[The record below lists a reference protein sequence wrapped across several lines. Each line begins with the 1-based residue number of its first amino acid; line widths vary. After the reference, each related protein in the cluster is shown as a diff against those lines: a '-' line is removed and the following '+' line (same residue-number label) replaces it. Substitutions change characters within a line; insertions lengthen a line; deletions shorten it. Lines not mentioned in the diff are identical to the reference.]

1 VRWPIAEGASASRA
15 HLERDF
21 VLCLPAAG
29 DGRGR
34 RGGYRFGAVAG
45 GAERILFVD
54 DEEDIVKLETRLLR
68 DLGDGLVSR
77 TSSLAALQ
85 VFSADPHAFDLVI
98 SDFTMPKM
106 TGGELIGKVRELRPA
121 IPAILISGFHD
132 ATVYAERSAE
142 VPPMEC
148 VKKPFSRAELAQA
161 IRRALDRRAAVAREL
176 DVS

>member
-1 VRWPIAEGASASRA
+1 MRR
-15 HLERDF
+15 ERQLREHTWKGTSF
-21 VLCLPAAG
+21 YVYLPRVTAAAG
-29 DGRGR
+29 EADTALGP
-34 RGGYRFGAVAG
+34 VAG

-77 TSSLAALQ
+77 TSSLAALHL
-85 VFSADPHAFDLVI
+85 FSADPHAFDLVI